1 MKQNN
6 PNLNNIKN
14 TPTPPWKS
22 RTRLNKA
29 GDAARKDQMTED
41 DKIIIERW
49 RESHKAVLN
58 TFQALLRKRVEKL
71 GMTITIATRHKR
83 KNTIFDKLN
92 RIKDMELSRMD
103 DIAGCRLIF
112 KSIQDLEK
120 FREDMHSKS
129 RFKHALVNEKDK
141 YDYIKKPKST
151 GYRGI
156 HDIYKYEANSEQGR
170 KIKGLYVEIQ
180 YRTLVQHAWAT
191 TVEVIGQVTQ
201 NQPKFERGD
210 PRHREAMSLA
220 SEILARAHEN
230 KTGPHSNKT
239 NKEILDEFKKVDEE
253 INIMKIL
260 KSLKASQI
268 KDILEKSIRKEVFYK
283 KNMLLILS
291 EEMELKIEQKL
302 NSDPLKRLFELER
315 NMPNKDIVLV
325 GSTAYNDV
333 ETAFRNYFLD
343 TTDFL
348 SLMESAIKIL
358 KNKNESERLT
368 HEK

>member
-1 MKQNN
+1 
-6 PNLNNIKN
+6 
-14 TPTPPWKS
+14 
-22 RTRLNKA
+22 
-29 GDAARKDQMTED
+29 
-41 DKIIIERW
+41 
-49 RESHKAVLN
+49 
-58 TFQALLRKRVEKL
+58 
-71 GMTITIATRHKR
+71 
-83 KNTIFDKLN
+83 
-92 RIKDMELSRMD
+92 MD